1 VIVTDTVKAAAS
13 SRNEVPREA
22 VASGLNAINPET
34 VAVTPITLIERHG
47 LQHLI

>member
-1 VIVTDTVKAAAS
+1 MRKKHDLKDIKLDRDIQPRDT
-13 SRNEVPREA
+13 
-22 VASGLNAINPET
+22 INPET